1 MNSIPAQPFDLNFSN
16 RRWPLI
22 ATGLSL
28 LASQTTSVR
37 FELEALLGK
46 TFDKNPDSKL
56 IRSVFRRELLRE
68 ELIHAETFRIVW
80 GYHRLS
86 AVRLTERGKQ
96 VCQSLGWE
104 PRENEWERLII
115 RHSGDR
121 QPQHTGSVMTFS
133 LGARVRG
140 WTVNVLP
147 ETNTPFFFPDLLIEK
162 NGERMFV
169 EVELGSRK
177 KEKWRLYKRIQ
188 GFAALCSKTSQSRDS
203 LVCECADEKLG
214 GMATDLHY
222 LVKNRDPQSPLWIDK
237 WSA

>member
-1 MNSIPAQPFDLNFSN
+1 MNSIPAQPSDLNFTN

-22 ATGLSL
+22 ATGLYL

-37 FELEALLGK
+37 YELETLLGK
-46 TFDKNPDSKL
+46 AFDKDPDSKL
-56 IRSVFRRELLRE
+56 IRGIFRRELLRE
-68 ELIHAETFRIVW
+68 DLIYAKTFRIVW

-96 VCQSLGWE
+96 VCRSFGWE
-104 PRENEWERLII
+104 PHESEWQRLII

-121 QPQHTGSVMTFS
+121 QLQHTGAVMTFS
-133 LGARVRG
+133 LGARLRG
-140 WTVNVLP
+140 WNVTLLP
-147 ETNTPFFFPDLLIEK
+147 ETNIPFFFPDLLIEK
-162 NGERMFV
+162 NGERMYV

-177 KEKWRLYKRIQ
+177 KEKWQLYKRTQ
-188 GFAALCSKTSQSRDS
+188 GFAALCAKTSASRDT
-203 LVCECADEKLG
+203 LVCECNDEKLG

-237 WSA
+237 WSG